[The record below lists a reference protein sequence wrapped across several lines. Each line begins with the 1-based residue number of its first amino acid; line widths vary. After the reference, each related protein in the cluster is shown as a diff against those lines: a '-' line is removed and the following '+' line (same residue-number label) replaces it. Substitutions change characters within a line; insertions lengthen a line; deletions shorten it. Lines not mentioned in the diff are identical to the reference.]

1 MSQLIEDRVQQGR
14 DAHRRH
20 AWHEAFDWLREADSE
35 TPVSPEDLSLLA
47 ESAWF
52 AGDPDA
58 AIEARERAHAG
69 YLEQGDKCHA
79 AELAVQLAVDHF
91 ERLETAIGS
100 GWLGRAKRLLEQT
113 PDECAA
119 HGWQAITL
127 AYLAIRM
134 TGDWDEAL
142 SQAKLAHEIG
152 ERLDRPA
159 IQALALQQQ
168 GYALVSMGRVDEGLA
183 LIDESTVA
191 AVSGELDPLT
201 TGRIYCST
209 ISVCRNLADWRRAVE
224 WTDAA
229 ERWCKRQGVSGFPGI
244 CRVHRAEIMDFRGSW
259 ADAER
264 EAKRACEELS
274 RYDLMFSGEAQYEIG
289 EVRLRLGDT
298 DGAREA
304 FRQAHELSRLPE
316 PGMSLLRLAKGDAPG
331 ANIYIKRALA
341 DVESHAFIQARLL
354 PAAVEIGLAAGDL
367 DSVAQHVAALEQIA
381 GSFRT
386 TAVTA
391 AAEYARGLLLFAQG
405 DGATASA
412 RLRHAVELW
421 HAIGAPYETAKARTA
436 LGEAF
441 RADGEEDA
449 ARLEFESAKAD
460 FERLGA
466 LPDAKRVGQLL
477 GDEQGIAARAGER
490 VTRTFVF
497 TDIVGS
503 TPLVEALGD
512 DAWQELIRWH
522 DQTLRAIFSRYGGTE
537 VKQTGDGFF
546 VAFED
551 ASVAIEAAVA
561 LQRSLAEH
569 RRGHGFA
576 PQVRIGLHE
585 AEASTRAIDF
595 AGRGV
600 HEAARIGSLA
610 GGGQILASVNTV
622 QGAAT
627 RFPVS
632 APRSVTLKGV
642 SQPVEVVTIDW
653 DVNGS

>member
-1 MSQLIEDRVQQGR
+1 MSQLIGDRVQQGR
-14 DAHRRH
+14 DANRRH
-20 AWHEAFDWLREADSE
+20 AWHEAFDLLQEADSE
-35 TPVSPEDLSLLA
+35 TPISAEDLGLMA

-58 AIEARERAHAG
+58 AIEARQRAHSG
-69 YLEQGDKCHA
+69 YLKKGDKCHA
-79 AELAVQLAVDHF
+79 AEMALQVALDHF
-91 ERLETAIGS
+91 ERLETAIGN
-100 GWLGRAKRLLEQT
+100 GWLGRAGRLLEQT

-119 HGWQAITL
+119 HGWQAISL
-127 AYLAIRM
+127 GYLAHRM
-134 TGDWDEAL
+134 AGDAEEAL
-142 SQAKLAHEIG
+142 RQGKLAQEIG
-152 ERLDRPA
+152 ERLAIPA

-168 GYALVSMGRVDEGLA
+168 GYALVTMGRVDDGLA

-191 AVSGELDPLT
+191 ALSGELDPLT

-209 ISVCRNLADWRRAVE
+209 ISVCRDLADWRRASE

-229 ERWCKRQGVSGFPGI
+229 ERWCKREGVSGFPGI

-274 RYDLMFSGEAQYEIG
+274 GYDLLLSGEAQYEIG

-304 FRQAHELSRLPE
+304 FRQAHQLSREPE
-316 PGMSLLRLAKGDAPG
+316 PGMSLLRLAQGDAAG
-331 ANIYIKRALA
+331 ANISIKRALA
-341 DVESHAFIQARLL
+341 GVESRAFTQARLL

-367 DSVAQHVAALEQIA
+367 DSVAHHVSELEEIA

-391 AAEYARGLLLFAQG
+391 TAEHARGQLLLARG
-405 DGATASA
+405 DAEMALA

-421 HAIGAPYETAKARTA
+421 HEIGAPFETARARTA
-436 LGEAF
+436 LGEAL
-441 RADGEEDA
+441 RAEGDEDA
-449 ARLEFESAKAD
+449 ARFEFDSAKVA

-466 LPDAKRVGQLL
+466 LPDAKRVSRLL
-477 GDEQGIAARAGER
+477 GDEQGSAARAGER
-490 VTRTFVF
+490 VKRTFVF

-522 DQTLRAIFSRYGGTE
+522 DQTLGAIFSRYGGTE

-551 ASVAIEAAVA
+551 ASTAIEAAVA
-561 LQRSLAEH
+561 VQRSLAEH

-585 AEASTRAIDF
+585 AEASPRALDF

-610 GGGQILASVNTV
+610 GGAQILASVNTV
-622 QGAAT
+622 QSTGA

-632 APRSVTLKGV
+632 TPRTVTLKGV

-653 DVNGS
+653 M

>member
-14 DAHRRH
+14 DAYRRH
-20 AWHEAFDWLREADSE
+20 AWHDAVASLREADSE
-35 TPVSPEDLSLLA
+35 TALSPEDLALLA
-47 ESAWF
+47 EAAWF

-69 YLEQGDKCHA
+69 YLEQGDKCRA
-79 AELAVQLAVDHF
+79 AEMALQLAASHSD
-91 ERLETAIGS
+91 RLETAIAN
-100 GWLGRAKRLLEQT
+100 GWFGRAKRLLEQT
-113 PDECAA
+113 THECAA
-119 HGWQAITL
+119 HGWQATSL
-127 AYLAIRM
+127 AYIAIR
-134 TGDWDEAL
+134 TGNIEEAL
-142 SQAKLAHEIG
+142 RQAKLAQDIG
-152 ERLDRPA
+152 ERLARPA
-159 IQALALQQQ
+159 IQFLGIQQQ
-168 GYALVSMGRVDEGLA
+168 GYALVAMGRVEDGLA

-201 TGRIYCST
+201 TGRIYCAT
-209 ISVCRNLADWRRAVE
+209 INVCRNLADWRRALE

-229 ERWCKRQGVSGFPGI
+229 ERWCHQQGVSGFPGV
-244 CRVHRAEIMDFRGSW
+244 CRVHRAEIMHFRGSW

-274 RYDLMFSGEAQYEIG
+274 RYDLPLSGEAQYAVG
-289 EVRLRLGDT
+289 EVRLQVGDLQ
-298 DGAREA
+298 GAQEA
-304 FRQAHELSRLPE
+304 FRQAHQLSRMPE
-316 PGMSLLRLAKGDAPG
+316 PGMSLLRLAQGDASG
-331 ANIYIKRALA
+331 AHVSIKRALA
-341 DVESHAFIQARLL
+341 AVESRAFIQAKLL

-367 DSVAQHVAALEQIA
+367 DAVAQHVAQLEQIA
-381 GSFRT
+381 GSFGT

-391 AAEYARGLLLFAQG
+391 AADYARGLYLLARG
-405 DGATASA
+405 DAAMA
-412 RLRHAVELW
+412 RLRHAIELW
-421 HAIGAPYETAKARTA
+421 HEIGAPYETARARTT
-436 LGEAF
+436 LGEAL
-441 RADGEEDA
+441 RADGDENT
-449 ARLEFESAKAD
+449 ARLEFESAKAA

-466 LPDAKRVGQLL
+466 LLDAKRVSRLL
-477 GDEQGIAARAGER
+477 GEEQGIAARAGER
-490 VTRTFVF
+490 VKRTFVF

-522 DQTLRAIFSRYGGTE
+522 DQTLRAIFNRYGGAE
-537 VKQTGDGFF
+537 VRQTGDGFF

-551 ASVAIEAAVA
+551 ASAAIEAAVA
-561 LQRSLAEH
+561 VQRSLAEQ
-569 RRGHGFA
+569 RRSQGFA

-622 QGAAT
+622 QSAGA
-627 RFPVS
+627 RFPLS

-642 SQPVEVVTIDW
+642 SQPLDVVTIEW
-653 DVNGS
+653 M

>member
-14 DAHRRH
+14 DAYRRH
-20 AWHEAFDWLREADSE
+20 AWHDAFDSLREADSE
-35 TPVSPEDLSLLA
+35 TALSPEDLGLLA

-58 AIEARERAHAG
+58 AIEARERAHAA
-69 YLEQGDKCHA
+69 YLEQGDRCHA
-79 AELAVQLAVDHF
+79 AEMALQVAVDHF
-91 ERLETAIGS
+91 ERLETAIGN

-113 PDECAA
+113 PEECAA
-119 HGWQAITL
+119 HGWQATSL

-134 TGDWDEAL
+134 TGDAEEAL
-142 SQAKLAHEIG
+142 RQAGLALQIG
-152 ERLDRPA
+152 ERLAIPA
-159 IQALALQQQ
+159 MQALALQQQ
-168 GYALVSMGRVDEGLA
+168 GYALVALGRVDEGLA

-191 AVSGELDPLT
+191 AVSGELDALT

-209 ISVCRNLADWRRAVE
+209 INVCRNLADWRRAAE

-229 ERWCKRQGVSGFPGI
+229 ERWCRRQGVSGFPGV
-244 CRVHRAEIMDFRGSW
+244 CRVHRAEIMHFRGSW

-274 RYDLMFSGEAQYEIG
+274 RYDLPLSGEAQYAIG
-289 EVRLRLGDT
+289 EVRLRVGDLE
-298 DGAREA
+298 GAREA
-304 FRQAHELSRLPE
+304 FRQARQLSREPE
-316 PGMSLLRLAKGDAPG
+316 PGMSLLRLAQGDAPG
-331 ANIYIKRALA
+331 ANTAIKRALA
-341 DVESHAFIQARLL
+341 GVESRAFIKARLL
-354 PAAVEIGLAAGDL
+354 PPAVEIGLAAGDL
-367 DSVAQHVAALEQIA
+367 DAVTERVAELEQIA
-381 GSFRT
+381 SSFGT

-391 AAEYARGLLLFAQG
+391 TAEYTRGLLLLAQG
-405 DGATASA
+405 DAAAALA
-412 RLRHAVELW
+412 RQRHAVELW
-421 HAIGAPYETAKARTA
+421 HELGAPYETAKARTA
-436 LGEAF
+436 LGEAL
-441 RADGEEDA
+441 RIGGDEEA
-449 ARLEFESAKAD
+449 ARLEFESAKAA

-477 GDEQGIAARAGER
+477 GEEQGIAARAGER
-490 VTRTFVF
+490 VKRTFVF

-522 DQTLRAIFSRYGGTE
+522 DQTLRAIFNRYGGTE
-537 VKQTGDGFF
+537 VRQTGDGFF

-551 ASVAIEAAVA
+551 ASAAIEAAVA
-561 LQRSLAEH
+561 VQRSLAEH

-622 QGAAT
+622 QSTAA

-632 APRSVTLKGV
+632 TPRSVILKGV
-642 SQPVEVVTIDW
+642 SQPVDVVTIEW
-653 DVNGS
+653 M

>member
-14 DAHRRH
+14 DAYRRH
-20 AWHEAFDWLREADSE
+20 AWHEAFDCLREADSE
-35 TPVSPEDLSLLA
+35 TPISPEDLGLLA

-52 AGDPDA
+52 AGAPDA
-58 AIEARERAHAG
+58 AIEARERAHAA

-79 AELAVQLAVDHF
+79 AEMALQLAGDHF

-100 GWLGRAKRLLEQT
+100 GWLSKARRLLEQT
-113 PDECAA
+113 SHECAA
-119 HGWQAITL
+119 HGWQATSL
-127 AYLAIRM
+127 AYFAMRM
-134 TGDWDEAL
+134 RGDWEEVL
-142 SQAKLAHEIG
+142 RQAKLAQGIG
-152 ERLDRPA
+152 ERLAIPA

-168 GYALVSMGRVDEGLA
+168 GSALVAMGRIDEGLA

-191 AVSGELDPLT
+191 AVSGQLDPMT
-201 TGRIYCST
+201 TGKIYCST
-209 ISVCRNLADWRRAVE
+209 INVCRNLADWRRASE

-229 ERWCKRQGVSGFPGI
+229 ERWCRRQGVSGFPGI
-244 CRVHRAEIMDFRGSW
+244 CRVHRAEIMHFRGSW

-264 EAKRACEELS
+264 EAKRACEELKT
-274 RYDLMFSGEAQYEIG
+274 YDVLLSGGAQYEIG
-289 EVRLRLGDT
+289 EVRLRVGDLE
-298 DGAREA
+298 GAREA
-304 FRQAHELSRLPE
+304 FRQAHQLSREPE
-316 PGMSLLRLAKGDAPG
+316 PGRSLLRLAQGDTPG
-331 ANIYIKRALA
+331 ANISIKRALA
-341 DVESHAFIQARLL
+341 GFDSHAFIQARLL
-354 PAAVEIGLAAGDL
+354 PAAVEIGIAAGDL
-367 DSVAQHVAALEQIA
+367 DSVAQHVAQLEQIA

-391 AAEYARGLLLFAQG
+391 TAEYARGLLLLARG
-405 DGATASA
+405 DTARA
-412 RLRHAVELW
+412 LPRQRHAVELW
-421 HAIGAPYETAKARTA
+421 HEIGAPYETAKARTA
-436 LGEAF
+436 LGETF
-441 RADGEEDA
+441 RAEGDEGS

-466 LPDAKRVGQLL
+466 LPDARRIGQLL
-477 GDEQGIAARAGER
+477 GEEQGIAARAGER
-490 VTRTFVF
+490 VKRTFVF

-503 TPLVEALGD
+503 TPLAEALGD
-512 DAWQELIRWH
+512 DAWQEMIHWH

-551 ASVAIEAAVA
+551 ASAAIEAAVA

-569 RRGHGFA
+569 RRSHGFA

-585 AEASTRAIDF
+585 AQASTRAVDF

-610 GGGQILASVNTV
+610 GGGQILASVNTL

-627 RFPVS
+627 RFPIS
-632 APRSVTLKGV
+632 TPRSVTLKGV
-642 SQPVEVVTIDW
+642 SQPIEVVTIDW
-653 DVNGS
+653 D

>member
-1 MSQLIEDRVQQGR
+1 MTQLIEDRVQQGR

-20 AWHEAFDWLREADSE
+20 AWHEAFDLLREADSE
-35 TPVSPEDLSLLA
+35 TPLSPDDLGLLA

-52 AGDPDA
+52 AGEPDP
-58 AIEARERAHAG
+58 AIEARQRAHSG
-69 YLEQGDKCHA
+69 YLKQGDKCHA
-79 AELAVQLAVDHF
+79 AEMALQLALDHF
-91 ERLETAIGS
+91 ERLETAIGN

-119 HGWQAITL
+119 HGWQAVSL
-127 AYLAIRM
+127 GYLAHRM
-134 TGDWDEAL
+134 AGDAEEAFR
-142 SQAKLAHEIG
+142 QAKLAQEIG
-152 ERLDRPA
+152 ERLAIPA
-159 IQALALQQQ
+159 IQALALQLQ
-168 GYALVSMGRVDEGLA
+168 GYALVSMGRIDDGLA
-183 LIDESTVA
+183 LVDESTVA
-191 AVSGELDPLT
+191 ALSGELDPMT

-209 ISVCRNLADWRRAVE
+209 ISVCRDLADWRRASE

-274 RYDLMFSGEAQYEIG
+274 GYDVMLAGEAQYEIG
-289 EVRLRLGDT
+289 EVRLRLGDV
-298 DGAREA
+298 DGAKEA
-304 FRQAHELSRLPE
+304 FRQAHQLSREPE
-316 PGMSLLRLAKGDAPG
+316 PGRSLLRLAQGDAAG
-331 ANIYIKRALA
+331 ANISIKRALA
-341 DVESHAFIQARLL
+341 AVESHAIIHARLL
-354 PAAVEIGLAAGDL
+354 PAAVEIGLAAEDL
-367 DSVAQHVAALEQIA
+367 DSVAQHVSELEQIA
-381 GSFRT
+381 SSFRT

-391 AAEYARGLLLFAQG
+391 TADYAGGLLMLARGEAP
-405 DGATASA
+405 TALA
-412 RLRHAVELW
+412 RLRRAVELW
-421 HAIGAPYETAKARTA
+421 HQIGAPYETAKAHTA
-436 LGEAF
+436 LGEAL
-441 RADGEEDA
+441 RADGDEDA
-449 ARLEFESAKAD
+449 ARLEFESAKAA

-466 LPDAKRVGQLL
+466 LPDAKRVGRLL
-477 GDEQGIAARAGER
+477 GEEQGIAARAGER
-490 VTRTFVF
+490 VKRTFMF

-503 TPLVEALGD
+503 TPLAEALGD

-551 ASVAIEAAVA
+551 ASTAIEAAVA
-561 LQRSLAEH
+561 VQRSLAEH

-585 AEASTRAIDF
+585 AQASTRATDF

-610 GGGQILASVNTV
+610 GGGQILASVKTV
-622 QGAAT
+622 PPTAA

-632 APRSVTLKGV
+632 SPRTVTLKGV
-642 SQPVEVVTIDW
+642 SQPVGVVTIDW
-653 DVNGS
+653 A

>member
-14 DAHRRH
+14 DAFRRH
-20 AWHEAFDWLREADSE
+20 AWHEAFDWLRRADSE
-35 TPVSPEDLSLLA
+35 APISTDDLGLLA

-58 AIEARERAHAG
+58 AIEARERAHTG
-69 YLEQGDKCHA
+69 YLAQGDKCHA
-79 AELAVQLAVDHF
+79 AEMALYLATDHF
-91 ERLETAIGS
+91 ERLETAIGN

-119 HGWQAITL
+119 HGWQATAL
-127 AYLAIRM
+127 AYLATRM
-134 TGDWDEAL
+134 TGDWEEAL
-142 SQAKLAHEIG
+142 RQAKLAHEIG
-152 ERLDRPA
+152 ERLALPA
-159 IQALALQQQ
+159 LQALALQQQ
-168 GYALVSMGRVDEGLA
+168 GYALVSMGRIDEGLA

-209 ISVCRNLADWRRAVE
+209 ISVCRNLADWRRALE

-229 ERWCKRQGVSGFPGI
+229 ERWCRRQGVSGFPGI
-244 CRVHRAEIMDFRGSW
+244 CRVHRAEIMHFRGSW

-264 EAKRACEELS
+264 EAKRACDELS
-274 RYDLMFSGEAQYEIG
+274 RYDLLLSGEAQYEIG
-289 EVRLRLGDT
+289 EVRLRVGDLE
-298 DGAREA
+298 GAREA
-304 FRQAHELSRLPE
+304 FRQAHQLSREPE
-316 PGMSLLRLAKGDAPG
+316 PGMSLLRLAQGDAPG
-331 ANIYIKRALA
+331 ANISVKRALA
-341 DVESHAFIQARLL
+341 GVGSHAFIQARIL

-367 DSVAQHVAALEQIA
+367 DSVTEQVAELEQIA

-391 AAEYARGLLLFAQG
+391 TAEYARGLLLLASG
-405 DGATASA
+405 GAATALA

-421 HAIGAPYETAKARTA
+421 HEIGAPYETAKARTA

-441 RADGEEDA
+441 RADGDEGA
-449 ARLEFESAKAD
+449 ARLEFEAAKAD

-466 LPDAKRVGQLL
+466 LPDARRVGRLL
-477 GDEQGIAARAGER
+477 GEETEIAARAGER
-490 VTRTFVF
+490 VKRTFVF

-522 DQTLRAIFSRYGGTE
+522 DQTLRTIFNRYGGTE
-537 VKQTGDGFF
+537 VRQTGDGFF

-551 ASVAIEAAVA
+551 ASAAIEAAVA

-569 RRGHGFA
+569 RRSHGFA
-576 PQVRIGLHE
+576 PQVRVGLHE
-585 AEASTRAIDF
+585 AQASTRAIDF

-610 GGGQILASVNTV
+610 GAGQILASVNTV
-622 QGAAT
+622 QSAAT

-632 APRSVTLKGV
+632 TPRSVTLKGV
-642 SQPVEVVTIDW
+642 SQPVDVVTIDW
-653 DVNGS
+653 D

>member
-14 DAHRRH
+14 DAYRRH
-20 AWHEAFDWLREADSE
+20 AWHEAFDCLREADSE
-35 TPVSPEDLSLLA
+35 TPISPDDLGLLA

-52 AGDPDA
+52 AGAPDA
-58 AIEARERAHAG
+58 AIEAREQAHAA

-79 AELAVQLAVDHF
+79 AEMALQLAGDHF

-100 GWLGRAKRLLEQT
+100 GWLSKARRLLEQT
-113 PDECAA
+113 SHECAA
-119 HGWQAITL
+119 HGWQATSL
-127 AYLAIRM
+127 AYFAMRM
-134 TGDWDEAL
+134 RGDWNEVL
-142 SQAKLAHEIG
+142 RQAKLAQGIG
-152 ERLDRPA
+152 ERLAIPA

-168 GYALVSMGRVDEGLA
+168 GSALVAMGRIDDGLA

-191 AVSGELDPLT
+191 AVNGELDPMT
-201 TGRIYCST
+201 TGKIYCST
-209 ISVCRNLADWRRAVE
+209 INVCRNLADWRRASE

-229 ERWCKRQGVSGFPGI
+229 ERWCRRQGVSGFPGI
-244 CRVHRAEIMDFRGSW
+244 CRVHRAEIMHFRGSW

-264 EAKRACEELS
+264 EAKRACEELKT
-274 RYDLMFSGEAQYEIG
+274 YDVLLSGEAQYEIG
-289 EVRLRLGDT
+289 VVRLRVGDLE
-298 DGAREA
+298 GAREA
-304 FRQAHELSRLPE
+304 FRQAHQLSREPE
-316 PGMSLLRLAKGDAPG
+316 PGRSLLRLAQGDTPG
-331 ANIYIKRALA
+331 ANISIKRALA
-341 DVESHAFIQARLL
+341 GFDSHAFIQARLL
-354 PAAVEIGLAAGDL
+354 PAAVEIGIAAGDL
-367 DSVAQHVAALEQIA
+367 DSVAQHVAQLEQIA

-391 AAEYARGLLLFAQG
+391 TAEYARGLLLLARG
-405 DGATASA
+405 DAA
-412 RLRHAVELW
+412 RALPGQRHAVELW
-421 HAIGAPYETAKARTA
+421 HEIGAPYETAKARTA
-436 LGEAF
+436 LGETF
-441 RADGEEDA
+441 RAEGDEGS

-466 LPDAKRVGQLL
+466 LPDARRVGQLL

-490 VTRTFVF
+490 VKRTFVF

-503 TPLVEALGD
+503 TSLAEALGD
-512 DAWQELIRWH
+512 DAWQELIHWH

-551 ASVAIEAAVA
+551 ASAAIEAAVA

-569 RRGHGFA
+569 RRSHGFA

-585 AEASTRAIDF
+585 AQASTRAVDF

-610 GGGQILASVNTV
+610 GGGQILASVNTL

-627 RFPVS
+627 RFPIS
-632 APRSVTLKGV
+632 TPRSVTLKGV
-642 SQPVEVVTIDW
+642 SQPIEVVTINW
-653 DVNGS
+653 D